1 MLNLCS
7 MHMLNP
13 NVEKTL
19 MQLLKNEVD
28 EYSNSLQGTKCLL
41 CPFRILSS
49 LRYLK
54 KHVVNHCDKNMFIAS
69 RSSPQCTVVRAIFDY
84 YAAKTPIALTVSTC
98 PKLLHESAVLI
109 RQWNHSCPYST
120 LESLQRTNL
129 PVLVRVLTYMGPQ
142 YWAKVLTSM
151 CIRNSK
157 DIYYTPRFADLFLSM
172 LLINQGRILS
182 SVNALHVHFGSTNST
197 STLLPTYSN
206 FRNTLLH
213 DLTYHAHF
221 KSTILSLKYKAAAR
235 GELTVISEKSMSK
248 NKYNNSM
255 ENCEYIQKIQQ
266 YEH

>member
-7 MHMLNP
+7 MPMLNP

-49 LRYLK
+49 LHYLK

-69 RSSPQCTVVRAIFDY
+69 RRSPQRAVVRAVFDY
-84 YAAKTPIALTVSTC
+84 FAATTPIALTVSTC

-151 CIRNSK
+151 CIRHSK

-206 FRNTLLH
+206 FWNTLLH
-213 DLTYHAHF
+213 DLISHAHF
-221 KSTILSLKYKAAAR
+221 KSTIISLKYKAAAR
-235 GELTVISEKSMSK
+235 GELAVISHDETFKTLFSIIGQVILL
-248 NKYNNSM
+248 NLGGRGAT
-255 ENCEYIQKIQQ
+255 
-266 YEH
+266 